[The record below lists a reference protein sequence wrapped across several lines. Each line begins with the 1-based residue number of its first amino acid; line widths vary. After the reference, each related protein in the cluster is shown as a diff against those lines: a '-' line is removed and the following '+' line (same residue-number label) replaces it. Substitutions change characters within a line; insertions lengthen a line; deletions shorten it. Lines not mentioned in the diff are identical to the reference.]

1 MPRPEGQLRP
11 EMDVIFVFSTKVRR
25 VGWFGGWHDVANIP
39 AYMSDYIG
47 IDALNSWSTLHFPQQ
62 TINLFQVTLFQASQS
77 T

>member
-47 IDALNSWSTLHFPQQ
+47 IDALNS
-62 TINLFQVTLFQASQS
+62 
-77 T
+77 